1 MDTFEVYRLM
11 IAGPADTDEEVAIA
25 RRLIEEWNSIH
36 SDKNRLILRHI
47 HWSINSHPDS
57 GDRPQALLN
66 QQLVENSDA
75 LIAIFNK
82 KLGSST
88 GEYES
93 GTVEEIEKHL
103 DDKKPVLLF
112 FRSDSDMDSFDNEE
126 YTRLKEYKQKIQN
139 SNSILYREYIRSGF
153 EDTLRFNLGIFI
165 NKKVISKSKPEKI
178 VQSQSC
184 YLTDFEK
191 SLLKEWVEDGHLD
204 SVYYPSDNQYKSCKL
219 GHSELH
225 QIIGQDEEFL
235 WFDFFDK
242 LRIMGLATVY
252 GQRFGIQQYRL
263 TLQAFSFIA
272 DLYKTD
278 QNIQF

>member
-11 IAGPADTDEEVAIA
+11 IAGPTDTDEEVAIA
-25 RRLIEEWNSIH
+25 RRLIDEWNSIH

-47 HWSINSHPDS
+47 HWSTNSHPDS

-66 QQLVENSDA
+66 QQLVDNSDA

-139 SNSILYREYIRSGF
+139 FNSILYREYIRSGF

-178 VQSQSC
+178 EQNQSC

-191 SLLKEWVEDGHLD
+191 SLLKEWVDDGHLD

-219 GHSELH
+219 GHSQLH
-225 QIIGQDEEFL
+225 QIIGQNEEFL